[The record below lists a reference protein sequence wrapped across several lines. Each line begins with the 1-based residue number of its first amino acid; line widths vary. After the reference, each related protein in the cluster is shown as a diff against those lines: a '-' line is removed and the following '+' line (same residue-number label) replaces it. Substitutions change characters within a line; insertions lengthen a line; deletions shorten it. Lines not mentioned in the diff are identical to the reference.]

1 MGLSHFALFHF
12 LVYLLSSLKQA
23 SKRASELHVGF
34 LVSRKEISSSLYLVL
49 VGVFWVFPQAFCF
62 VLFWVQYS
70 GFVFCVSNQHPSR
83 EEDCGW
89 WSGGF
94 VFLTNPSKG
103 EREREKQSTG
113 RAGRM
118 VRELTE
124 KQIADCKEAFS
135 LFDKDGDGTCVFVEM
150 LSLYS
155 LSFFLGFLLFCLWR
169 HFSPHAG
176 FAIPQL
182 GTSS

>member
-1 MGLSHFALFHF
+1 M
-12 LVYLLSSLKQA
+12 
-23 SKRASELHVGF
+23 
-34 LVSRKEISSSLYLVL
+34 
-49 VGVFWVFPQAFCF
+49 
-62 VLFWVQYS
+62 
-70 GFVFCVSNQHPSR
+70 
-83 EEDCGW
+83 W

-103 EREREKQSTG
+103 ERERERNNQLVRQAG
-113 RAGRM
+113 RQVGRM

-150 LSLYS
+150 LSLYF

-169 HFSPHAG
+169 HFSSPC
-176 FAIPQL
+176 
-182 GTSS
+182 